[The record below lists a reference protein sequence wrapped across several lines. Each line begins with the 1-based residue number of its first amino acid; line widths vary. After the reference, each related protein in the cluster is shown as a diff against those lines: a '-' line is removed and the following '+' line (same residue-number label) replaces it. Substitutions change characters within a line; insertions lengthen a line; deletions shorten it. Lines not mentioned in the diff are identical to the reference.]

1 MLFECKPGC
10 GKCCHPRA
18 LALLPRDIERLAA
31 LAPPQ
36 IKDFEAECTH
46 EGASILRELNQKE
59 PFTRCAFL
67 KNDQRCAVYGSRPHP
82 CRLYPFHYDPG
93 GNVGYLEEA
102 PKECPGLYLGRT
114 VKDMGPL
121 LEELAKEVAYG
132 MKTIEELAK
141 AV

>member
-1 MLFECKPGC
+1 MLFECRPGC
-10 GKCCHPRA
+10 GKCCHPRV
-18 LALLPRDIERLAA
+18 LALLPRDVDRLAA
-31 LAPPQ
+31 MAPSQ

-59 PFTRCAFL
+59 PFAPCTFL
-67 KNDQRCAVYGSRPHP
+67 RSDKKCAVYGSRPHP
-82 CRLYPFHYDPG
+82 CRLYPFHYTPQGD
-93 GNVGYLEEA
+93 VGYLEEA
-102 PKECPGLYLGRT
+102 PKECPGLYLGKT
-114 VKDMGPL
+114 VKDMGPY